1 MPQGVLKK
9 KAPAKKAVANRHGK
23 GAVTKKGE
31 RGRVGMPS
39 RSARQ
44 RGSCRRRLDKAPKKT
59 AALKGHKESME
70 LTKAINAEN
79 EQHFAGAAASSG
91 GRLAVLKPP
100 VGATADEKQRAKAAK
115 AGKAPVLERSLTCR
129 GSMPAAM
136 DSRTRVRSL
145 SSTAPRQRF
154 TARHNME
161 RHVGSAARLAILALA
176 LVAHAIAAAAQTC
189 PFAELSVVRCPNDGG
204 IFRIVNSKRKQFS
217 PEAYAAQGYPTWTA
231 VDCARLYKSCPP
243 GANVALPKPKALEP
257 DASPS
262 GSCPWADGS
271 IVRCNATGAIY
282 LIWAETRQNLS
293 PDEFKAL
300 GYPAWMDVDCDQVTT
315 CTLPAAGQCP
325 FPDQSVVRCPTSGAI
340 YLVKTK
346 TRNLFSSGA
355 YKTAGLPAYIQPGCG
370 LINTCRSPTP
380 NPPALPT
387 AAAAVTVRPAGGACS
402 FADLAVV
409 YCTATDEYFVI
420 LGGRRYPTSP
430 TNLAST
436 ASVQRPAC
444 GQIYD
449 CALGAVGLD
458 VVLL

>member
-1 MPQGVLKK
+1 
-9 KAPAKKAVANRHGK
+9 
-23 GAVTKKGE
+23 
-31 RGRVGMPS
+31 
-39 RSARQ
+39 
-44 RGSCRRRLDKAPKKT
+44 
-59 AALKGHKESME
+59 
-70 LTKAINAEN
+70 
-79 EQHFAGAAASSG
+79 
-91 GRLAVLKPP
+91 
-100 VGATADEKQRAKAAK
+100 
-115 AGKAPVLERSLTCR
+115 
-129 GSMPAAM
+129 
-136 DSRTRVRSL
+136 
-145 SSTAPRQRF
+145 
-154 TARHNME
+154 ME

-243 GANVALPKPKALEP
+243 GANVALPKPKALEVPSSPQPVATTPTPSPQPVATTPTPSPQPAATMPTPSPQPAADTSTHSPQP